1 MTKQQIGGYE
11 FNYECNRI
19 RQAAASNSETI
30 LKIVEGNPGPQT
42 LYAMLLK
49 VAVQNQIIA
58 DAINKV
64 EQIGAQTKKART

>member
-11 FNYECNRI
+11 FNFECNRI
-19 RQAAASNSETI
+19 RQSAASNNETL

-58 DAINKV
+58 DAIGKI
-64 EQIGAQTKKART
+64 QDIGANAKDQRT

>member
-1 MTKQQIGGYE
+1 MTKPQIGGYE

-42 LYAMLLK
+42 LYAMLLR
-49 VAVQNQIIA
+49 VAVQNQIIT
-58 DAINKV
+58 DAIDKV
-64 EQIGAQTKKART
+64 EKIGASAKDKRT

>member
-11 FNYECNRI
+11 FNFECNRI
-19 RQAAASNSETI
+19 RQSAVSIGETL

-49 VAVQNQIIA
+49 MAVQNQTIT
-58 DAINKV
+58 DAITKI
-64 EQIGAQTKKART
+64 EKIGANQKEKRT